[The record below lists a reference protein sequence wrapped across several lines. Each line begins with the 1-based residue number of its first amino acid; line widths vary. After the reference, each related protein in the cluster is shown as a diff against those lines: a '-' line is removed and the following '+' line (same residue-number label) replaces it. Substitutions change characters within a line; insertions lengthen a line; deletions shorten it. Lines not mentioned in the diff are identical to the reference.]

1 MVNAFALGQIKV
13 HTLVKTVGPVG
24 LMKCEFQRLTQAV
37 NLFTLFSSSKDLR
50 EIDPCDIYRIFI
62 DPIQE
67 ISRLV
72 KR

>member
-37 NLFTLFSSSKDLR
+37 NLFTLFSSRPPEAGLFQFLDG
-50 EIDPCDIYRIFI
+50 
-62 DPIQE
+62 
-67 ISRLV
+67 
-72 KR
+72 